1 MSQHRAY
8 ISKLG
13 WPMKKKDGL
22 PCDSRGDDRR
32 AKPKP
37 RMSKITQTIGSIVLA
52 AGLLHVSADASAR
65 ERSANELLDA
75 VDDLYRG
82 DSSQGK
88 MSMVIVTENWTRS
101 LVAEMASRGKD
112 NTFIRILSPKKE
124 RGTTTLRVGR
134 DIWNYLPKVDRVI
147 KLPSSMMSVSWMG
160 SHVTNNDL
168 VRESRFAEDFECEI
182 TFDGERDGAAL
193 VEIDCFPLPDAAVEW
208 GKVGLTLDGIK
219 ELPIEV
225 RYYDED
231 LALARTI
238 SYHDLRLVDDR
249 EMPTTMIVVPTDEP
263 DESTTVSY
271 DEITFDVEL
280 SEDFFSIRR
289 LREN

>member
-1 MSQHRAY
+1 M
-8 ISKLG
+8 
-13 WPMKKKDGL
+13 PDDG
-22 PCDSRGDDRR
+22 RGNGRR
-32 AKPKP
+32 AEPTP
-37 RMSKITQTIGSIVLA
+37 RMIKFTQIIGSIFLT
-52 AGLLHVSADASAR
+52 AGLLHVSPEAVAR

-82 DSSQGK
+82 ESSKGK

-101 LVAEMASRGKD
+101 LVAEMASKGKD

-238 SYHDLRLVDDR
+238 SYQDLRLVDDR